1 MKSIAELCK
10 KHGSDKY
17 EHGYCKYYDKYFAE
31 YRDKDIMLCEIGVDR
46 GCSIQV
52 WLDYFPSAGIIGM
65 DIGEQPFEHE
75 RFSFQQGDQGNWL
88 SLPMGPFDIIID
100 DGSHKT
106 LHILQTIAV
115 MYDSL
120 KVDGLYVIEDL
131 ATRRA
136 KGARK
141 LLKKMD
147 KRIFDVLEFTD
158 TLWIGRKCI
167 S

>member
-1 MKSIAELCK
+1 MPSIAELCK

-17 EHGYCKYYDKYFAE
+17 EHGYCKYYDKHFEE
-31 YRDKDIMLCEIGVDR
+31 YRDKDIMLCEIGVAQ
-46 GCSIQV
+46 GYSV
-52 WLDYFPSAGIIGM
+52 KAWLDYFPTAGIIGM
-65 DIGEQPFEHE
+65 DIGEQPFEHP

-88 SLPMGPFDIIID
+88 ALPMGLFDIIID

-106 LHILQTIAV
+106 IHILQTIAV

-120 KVDGLYVIEDL
+120 KNNGLYVIEDL
-131 ATRRA
+131 DSRRA
-136 KGARK
+136 KGCRK
-141 LLKKMD
+141 LLKRMEYN
-147 KRIFDVLEFTD
+147 FDVLEFTD